1 MQVLS
6 TRVINDRDTGVSR
19 GYGFVNMADVPS
31 AQAAMRSLDNYK
43 VSPLASLGLQAGICL
58 PAAQRSTSLHCP
70 MAARPRSVVHRA
82 AAPAEQPARQAITPA
97 WLHDGVPR

>member
-1 MQVLS
+1 MQEPAAQSWEWLSCAAGLQVLS

-43 VSPLASLGLQAGICL
+43 VSGLFGL
-58 PAAQRSTSLHCP
+58 PCC
-70 MAARPRSVVHRA
+70 
-82 AAPAEQPARQAITPA
+82 
-97 WLHDGVPR
+97 

>member
-43 VSPLASLGLQAGICL
+43 VTPLASLGLQAGLCL
-58 PAAQRSTSLHCP
+58 PAAQCSTSLHCP
-70 MAARPRSVVHRA
+70 VAARPRAVVHLCSCACRA
-82 AAPAEQPARQAITPA
+82 ACTPGHHTCMA
-97 WLHDGVPR
+97 A